1 MKKYIFYLC
10 TSLLVFVVSAQQV
23 ESHIAKGNDFFQQQ
37 QYAEAEDEY
46 RKALGADGNN
56 AKAQYNLAATLV
68 RQDKLTEAQNIYA
81 QLIELDDAG
90 IRASSFYN
98 QGVIHTRQKKLEE
111 SIESYKY
118 ALRNNPDD
126 NEARDNLQK
135 ALQELKKQSSSND
148 NQQNR
153 KQQQKPQSKMSQKEA
168 EQKLKLLEQK
178 EKAAQERLQ
187 KNKERGGSSLPKDW

>member
-10 TSLLVFVVSAQQV
+10 ASLLVLVVSAQQV
-23 ESHIAKGNDFFQQQ
+23 ESHIVKGNEFFQQQ
-37 QYAEAEDEY
+37 QYAEAEEEY

-56 AKAQYNLAATLV
+56 AKAQYNLAAALV

-81 QLIELDDAG
+81 HLIEKDDAG
-90 IRASSFYN
+90 MRASSFYN
-98 QGVIHTRQKKLEE
+98 QGVIQTRQKKLEE
-111 SIESYKY
+111 SIESYKH

-126 NEARDNLQK
+126 SEARDNLQK
-135 ALQELKKQSSSND
+135 ALQELKKQSSSNE

-153 KQQQKPQSKMSQKEA
+153 KQQQRPQSKMSQREA